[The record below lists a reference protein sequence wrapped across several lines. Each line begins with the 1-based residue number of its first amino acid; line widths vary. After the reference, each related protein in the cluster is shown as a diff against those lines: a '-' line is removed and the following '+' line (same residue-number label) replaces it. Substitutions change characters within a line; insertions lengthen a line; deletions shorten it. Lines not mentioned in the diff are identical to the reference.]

1 MNNKQKYENKKKQI
15 GSYWFLPNAPNF
27 VNVYIRKFIHMMWME
42 IFNNF
47 LKLF

>member
-27 VNVYIRKFIHMMWME
+27 VNVYIRKFIHMMKMK
-42 IFNNF
+42 IFYNF